1 MDLVV
6 RKIVDVGKT
15 KIIGMVPITFGHG
28 KKKEK
33 RLRKAYQKN
42 KQKCAEKL

>member
-6 RKIVDVGKT
+6 KKIVDVGKA
-15 KIIGMVPITFGHG
+15 KIIGMAPIIFGHG

-33 RLRKAYQKN
+33 QLRKAYQKN